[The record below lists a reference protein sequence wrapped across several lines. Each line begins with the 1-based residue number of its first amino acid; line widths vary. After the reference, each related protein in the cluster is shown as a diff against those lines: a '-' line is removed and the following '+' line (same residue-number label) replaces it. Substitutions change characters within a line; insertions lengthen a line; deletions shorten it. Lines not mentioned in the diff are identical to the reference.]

1 MTQESSLLTSS
12 PDASRFLAQSQSK
25 PKAPPVASTADDSP
39 SSPNSSRARLLQ
51 PPNMPGPYQQSSRFP
66 FGKSQPAAPPAPL
79 FHSATDDFRD
89 DEGEDH
95 QREFADLWALQRSRR
110 AFRASH
116 ITESS
121 EGDDVASSHADGSD
135 GHSAQSDPDLGN
147 ERPRGRLLGGAFRGP
162 WRKQREN
169 VKGKQPAAA
178 GIALVPEDAEGDGGE
193 SRFSARSGRSKGRDL
208 LDDIQLS
215 QADAESIEDLGAD
228 RVSPPYDG
236 FRFKPSPAIKPAPYH
251 DDDDESWSR
260 QENDAERESILHHGS
275 EDDEEERQE
284 LATVLQPPRHDVF
297 WANFFLI
304 VFAAQFACSFL
315 VYIHTDEPPK
325 NPLGDTIYTILH
337 KSFKL
342 LAVDTVVAIFVAVL
356 WLALLRSHLRPL
368 TYLTIYAFPVILFSF
383 TLWPFITSF
392 NDRWKGPQDKVMRVF
407 SVIPLLGAVV
417 WTYMAITTRHS
428 SEHAIKILELA
439 GKVLSASPALFLSG
453 FTSLVVTVAWFWV
466 WLLMFTQMFV
476 STSPW
481 WLAVYFVLTLLW
493 TQMVIAG
500 IQRATSG
507 ATVSQWYFYR
517 AGQTTAP
524 TNSSGEIVLA
534 AFNHATGPLFGSVCL
549 SSFVTLLVRLPLY
562 VLPRRLTS
570 FFSVCLY
577 PVTPTPL
584 LSLTD
589 PLTLT
594 YSAIHSV
601 PLASAAR
608 SAAALPL
615 SSAAKGDD
623 PRRPLPEAARRA
635 AALEAYRTTHML
647 LHATRQIMTL
657 ALGLGAWLNTQ
668 RVGSSSAT
676 AVPTMGSAYAYV
688 VGLGA
693 ALVGWCVLGAVEA
706 IVGDVVDGV
715 VVCWASEVVAERRGR
730 PFCVEA
736 GVLFG
741 SEPEGTVWRSGV

>member
-1 MTQESSLLTSS
+1 
-12 PDASRFLAQSQSK
+12 
-25 PKAPPVASTADDSP
+25 
-39 SSPNSSRARLLQ
+39 
-51 PPNMPGPYQQSSRFP
+51 MPGPYHQPSRFP
-66 FGKSQPAAPPAPL
+66 FGKPQSAAPSAPL
-79 FHSATDDFRD
+79 FHSVTDEFRD
-89 DEGEDH
+89 DDGEDH
-95 QREFADLWALQRSRR
+95 QREFADIWALQRSRR

-135 GHSAQSDPDLGN
+135 GHSAHSDADLAS
-147 ERPRGRLLGGAFRGP
+147 ERPRGRLLGGAFRGS
-162 WRKQREN
+162 WRTHREN
-169 VKGKQPAAA
+169 AKGKQRA
-178 GIALVPEDAEGDGGE
+178 GIPLVPEDAEDKDG
-193 SRFSARSGRSKGRDL
+193 SRFTARSGPSRQGL

-236 FRFKPSPAIKPAPYH
+236 FRFKPSPAIKPAPYR
-251 DDDDESWSR
+251 DDDSESWSR
-260 QENDAERESILHHGS
+260 QEIDMEQESILHHGS
-275 EDDEEERQE
+275 EEDEEERE
-284 LATVLQPPRHDVF
+284 VLGTALEPPRHDVF
-297 WANFFLI
+297 WGSFFQI

-325 NPLGDTIYTILH
+325 NPLGDTIYAILH

-342 LAVDTVVAIFVAVL
+342 LAVDTVLAIFVAAL
-356 WLALLRSHLRPL
+356 WLALLRNYLRPL

-428 SEHAIKILELA
+428 TEHAIKILELA

-453 FTSLVVTVAWFWV
+453 FVSLVVTVAWFWI

-476 STSPW
+476 SAGRW
-481 WLAVYFVLTLLW
+481 WLAIYFVLTLLW
-493 TQMVIAG
+493 TQMVVSG

-534 AFNHATGPLFGSVCL
+534 AFNHATGPLLGTICL
-549 SSFVTLLVRLPLY
+549 SSLITLLVRLPLY
-562 VLPRRLTS
+562 ILPGRLTS
-570 FFSVCLY
+570 FFSACLY

-608 SAAALPL
+608 SAAALPI
-615 SSAAKGDD
+615 SGGSKGAD
-623 PRRPLPEAARRA
+623 PRRPLPEAQRRA

-657 ALGLGAWLNTQ
+657 ALGLGAWLNTV
-668 RVGSSSAT
+668 RASGSAAAA
-676 AVPTMGSAYAYV
+676 AVPVMGSAYAYV

-693 ALVGWCVLGAVEA
+693 ALVAWCVLGAVEA

>member
-1 MTQESSLLTSS
+1 M
-12 PDASRFLAQSQSK
+12 D
-25 PKAPPVASTADDSP
+25 
-39 SSPNSSRARLLQ
+39 
-51 PPNMPGPYQQSSRFP
+51 
-66 FGKSQPAAPPAPL
+66 
-79 FHSATDDFRD
+79 
-89 DEGEDH
+89 
-95 QREFADLWALQRSRR
+95 
-110 AFRASH
+110 
-116 ITESS
+116 
-121 EGDDVASSHADGSD
+121 
-135 GHSAQSDPDLGN
+135 
-147 ERPRGRLLGGAFRGP
+147 
-162 WRKQREN
+162 
-169 VKGKQPAAA
+169 
-178 GIALVPEDAEGDGGE
+178 
-193 SRFSARSGRSKGRDL
+193 
-208 LDDIQLS
+208 
-215 QADAESIEDLGAD
+215 
-228 RVSPPYDG
+228 
-236 FRFKPSPAIKPAPYH
+236 
-251 DDDDESWSR
+251 
-260 QENDAERESILHHGS
+260 RESILHHGS
-275 EDDEEERQE
+275 EEEEDEQE

-383 TLWPFITSF
+383 ALWPFITSF

-407 SVIPLLGAVV
+407 SIIPLLGAVV
-417 WTYMAITTRHS
+417 WTYIAITTRHS
-428 SEHAIKILELA
+428 TEHAIKILELA
-439 GKVLSASPALFLSG
+439 GKILSASPALFLSG
-453 FTSLVVTVAWFWV
+453 FTSLVVTVAWFWI

-476 STSPW
+476 SANRW

-493 TQMVIAG
+493 TQMVISG

-517 AGQTTAP
+517 AGQTTTL

-534 AFNHATGPLFGSVCL
+534 AFNHATGPLLGTVCL
-549 SSFVTLLVRLPLY
+549 SSLITLLVRLPLY
-562 VLPRRLTS
+562 ILPRRVTS
-570 FFSVCLY
+570 LVSMCLY
-577 PVTPTPL
+577 PVTPTSL
-584 LSLTD
+584 VSLTD

-601 PLASAAR
+601 PLAGAAR
-608 SAAALPL
+608 AASALPL
-615 SSAAKGDD
+615 SSGTVPGDET
-623 PRRPLPEAARRA
+623 RRAGRPLPQAAQRA

-657 ALGLGAWLNTQ
+657 ALGLGAWLNTV
-668 RVGSSSAT
+668 RVGASSAAT

-693 ALVGWCVLGAVEA
+693 ALVAWCVLGAVEA

-741 SEPEGTVWRSGV
+741 SEPEGSVWRTGV